1 MMSDGYFIKAEQLQ
15 DVMSGIEDV
24 FNKFQLKTLE
34 REIVLDILR
43 DLEKKRS
50 MLRLQKKTLDK
61 TMNMSKLLF
70 QRG

>member
-1 MMSDGYFIKAEQLQ
+1 MSDGYFIKAEQLQ